1 MSTDQ
6 RRRRKVVPGIN
17 GIVPKFIKVI
27 YGPDTL
33 IVSLRLPERFLDAVG
48 GRLPNN
54 VVLQYPNG
62 REIHVHYQR
71 INQSLVDLDPL
82 FNELEGEEG
91 FYLLFEYNGNGVF
104 SLSVIDK
111 ALTEVEYQHSR
122 EIPRAPVLYQ
132 DKVNGKRWKFMAR
145 ALGQTFEN
153 GSVPIPRGYLE
164 RFGDAIPQEGV
175 LALSNGEEFT
185 VGGGSQWIFMITVRQ
200 KIMTFN
206 EPIIIDSDSEYDLG
220 ELEEAEMAAQIQE
233 GIVGDAGMDMEGN
246 APQGEV
252 GQNSDNIE
260 NNDQI
265 RQFTKVL
272 TQSNTDQSSH
282 GVIIPFSVKPRNR
295 GWKAGE
301 QVSLITR
308 LGSWTC
314 TLEMHHKCAR
324 FSGGW
329 NNFSLENDLE
339 KDQVLRFNLVEA
351 ENSIVFHVN

>member
-1 MSTDQ
+1 MDC
-6 RRRRKVVPGIN
+6 K
-17 GIVPKFIKVI
+17 
-27 YGPDTL
+27 
-33 IVSLRLPERFLDAVG
+33 
-48 GRLPNN
+48 
-54 VVLQYPNG
+54 
-62 REIHVHYQR
+62 
-71 INQSLVDLDPL
+71 
-82 FNELEGEEG
+82 
-91 FYLLFEYNGNGVF
+91 
-104 SLSVIDK
+104 
-111 ALTEVEYQHSR
+111 
-122 EIPRAPVLYQ
+122 
-132 DKVNGKRWKFMAR
+132 
-145 ALGQTFEN
+145 
-153 GSVPIPRGYLE
+153 
-164 RFGDAIPQEGV
+164 
-175 LALSNGEEFT
+175 
-185 VGGGSQWIFMITVRQ
+185 WIFE
-200 KIMTFN
+200 KL
-206 EPIIIDSDSEYDLG
+206 S
-220 ELEEAEMAAQIQE
+220 
-233 GIVGDAGMDMEGN
+233 IVA
-246 APQGEV
+246 GEV

-282 GVIIPFSVKPRNR
+282 GVVHHYLKSLPYTFSEKIIVYRIDKCTFCNMQIIPFSVKPRNR

>member
-91 FYLLFEYNGNGVF
+91 FYLLFEYNGNGLF

-122 EIPRAPVLYQ
+122 KIPRAPVLYQ

-153 GSVPIPRGYLE
+153 GSVEILWLLL
-164 RFGDAIPQEGV
+164 I
-175 LALSNGEEFT
+175 L
-185 VGGGSQWIFMITVRQ
+185 VGGVSQWIFMITVRQ

-252 GQNSDNIE
+252 GQNGDNIE

-301 QVSLITR
+301 QVSLITG